1 MLVTNEHQVGVDSF
15 KNLFSLYNEKS
26 IFKTE
31 FFDDDYYKLIDEI
44 NLINDKILNE
54 NAFSYWKHYLNT
66 LLDERNKERKNI
78 N

>member
-15 KNLFSLYNEKS
+15 ENLFSLYNEKS